1 LALAS
6 ASIWLSLDLGRVLDL
21 GRILL
26 PLGQLPKNILNLC
39 KRFRKVEV
47 QLGVQYGGPLL
58 ERWHGGGA
66 EGSTTQVD
74 GHHLIPKQLVRVLEK
89 RREEE

>member
-6 ASIWLSLDLGRVLDL
+6 FWLTLDLGRVLDL

-26 PLGQLPKNILNLC
+26 PLGQLRNNILNLY

-47 QLGVQYGGPLL
+47 QLGVQ
-58 ERWHGGGA
+58 
-66 EGSTTQVD
+66 
-74 GHHLIPKQLVRVLEK
+74 
-89 RREEE
+89 